1 MPPRPRAARAG
12 ISPTARALVVASLA
26 GVCFGAMAFSAKI
39 ASARLSGSEVAFLRF
54 ALMLAPLLWPPVLRK
69 ALVVQRLD
77 LLFYR
82 GLFGGLAVLLYFL
95 AIEHTSVGL
104 ASLLN
109 FSAPIWSVLFAARFL
124 NERIDRRFLLPMI
137 VAAVGLV
144 LVVRGQNSLS
154 LSVSFGTWEWVGL
167 LSAVFSGA
175 AVASL
180 RAARRSESSWS
191 IYTSFSLC
199 GLLVTL
205 PFALATWRT
214 PTVQE
219 ALALAAVGLTSI
231 AAQLG
236 MTHAYR
242 WVTNLQMGVCTQ
254 LAVVVA
260 MALGIAFL
268 DEPATA
274 LGLAGSALTIG
285 SILAVVAI
293 QATPRAVE

>member
-1 MPPRPRAARAG
+1 MPRAA
-12 ISPTARALVVASLA
+12 ISETGRALVVASLA
-26 GVCFGAMAFSAKI
+26 AVCFGAMAFAAKL
-39 ASARLSGSEVAFLRF
+39 ASAHLSGSEVACIRF
-54 ALMLAPLLWPPVLRK
+54 ALMLSPLLWPPILRK

-77 LLFYR
+77 LLLYR
-82 GLFGGLAVLLYFL
+82 GLFGGLAVLCYFL
-95 AIEHTSVGL
+95 AIAHIPVGL
-104 ASLLN
+104 ATLLN
-109 FSAPIWSVLFAARFL
+109 YSAPIWSVLFAARYL
-124 NERIDRRFLLPMI
+124 GERIDPRFLVPIL
-137 VAAVGLV
+137 VAAIGLL
-144 LVVRGQNSLS
+144 LVVLGQTPSQI
-154 LSVSFGTWEWVGL
+154 VFSFGRWEWVGVI
-167 LSAVFSGA
+167 SAVLSGA

-191 IYTSFSLC
+191 IYTSFTVC

-205 PFALATWRT
+205 PFALASWRT
-214 PTVQE
+214 PTAKE
-219 ALALAAVGLTSI
+219 ALALAAVGVTSI

-260 MALGIAFL
+260 MALGIGFL

>member
-1 MPPRPRAARAG
+1 MPLRVPF
-12 ISPTARALVVASLA
+12 SQTARALLLA
-26 GVCFGAMAFSAKI
+26 ALAAVGFGVMAFSAKI

-54 ALMLAPLLWPPVLRK
+54 GLMLTPLLWPPILKK

-82 GLFGGLAVLLYFL
+82 GLFGGLAVLCYFL
-95 AIEHTSVGL
+95 AIAHVSVGL
-104 ASLLN
+104 ATLLN
-109 FSAPIWSVLFAARFL
+109 FSAPIFSVLFAARFL
-124 NERIDRRFLLPMI
+124 GEKIDRRFLVPMI
-137 VAAVGLV
+137 AAAVGMI
-144 LVVRGQNSLS
+144 LVVRGQTGAHVPLR
-154 LSVSFGTWEWVGL
+154 FGTWEAVGL
-167 LSAVFSGA
+167 ISAVFSGA

-180 RAARRSESSWS
+180 RAARKSESSWS

-205 PFALATWRT
+205 PFALASWRT
-214 PTVQE
+214 PDSGDL
-219 ALALAAVGLTSI
+219 LALVAVGLASVG
-231 AAQLG
+231 AQLG

-268 DEPATA
+268 DEPATP
-274 LGLAGSALTIG
+274 LGLAGSAVTIG

>member
-1 MPPRPRAARAG
+1 MPRAA
-12 ISPTARALVVASLA
+12 ISDTGRALLVASIAAVL
-26 GVCFGAMAFSAKI
+26 FGAMAFSAKL
-39 ASARLSGSEVAFLRF
+39 AAAHLSGSEVAFLRF
-54 ALMLAPLLWPPVLRK
+54 ALMLAPLLWPPVLKK

-77 LLFYR
+77 LLAYR
-82 GLFGGLAVLLYFL
+82 GLFGGLAVLCYFL
-95 AIEHTSVGL
+95 AIEHVSVGL
-104 ASLLN
+104 ATLLN
-109 FSAPIWSVLFAARFL
+109 YLAPIWSVLFAARFL
-124 NERIDRRFLLPMI
+124 GEKIDRHFVVPLL
-137 VAAVGLV
+137 VAILGLI
-144 LVVRGQNSLS
+144 LVVRGQTPAGVALQ
-154 LSVSFGTWEWVGL
+154 FGKWELVGL
-167 LSAVFSGA
+167 VSAVLSGA

-205 PFALATWRT
+205 PFALASWRT
-214 PTVQE
+214 PNGKE
-219 ALALAAVGLTSI
+219 SLEIAAVGLTSI
-231 AAQLG
+231 GAQLG
-236 MTHAYR
+236 MTYAYR

-268 DEPATA
+268 NEPATP